1 MLSRLV
7 ITFLPRSKR
16 LLISWLQ
23 SPSAVISPS
32 FIIIVASLVA
42 QMVKNLTAMQE
53 TWVQS
58 PGWEDALEK
67 EMATL
72 EKSMDR
78 GTWQATVN
86 VVAMSWT
93 QMSD

>member
-1 MLSRLV
+1 MEPVSQGA
-7 ITFLPRSKR
+7 PG
-16 LLISWLQ
+16 
-23 SPSAVISPS
+23 
-32 FIIIVASLVA
+32 A
-42 QMVKNLTAMQE
+42 QEWEQRH
-53 TWVQS
+53 

-72 EKSMDR
+72 ENSMDR

>member
-1 MLSRLV
+1 MKN
-7 ITFLPRSKR
+7 IAK
-16 LLISWLQ
+16 
-23 SPSAVISPS
+23 
-32 FIIIVASLVA
+32 
-42 QMVKNLTAMQE
+42 KNLLSDEAVK
-53 TWVQS
+53 WN
-58 PGWEDALEK
+58 DYALEK

-72 EKSMDR
+72 ENPMDR

>member
-1 MLSRLV
+1 
-7 ITFLPRSKR
+7 
-16 LLISWLQ
+16 
-23 SPSAVISPS
+23 
-32 FIIIVASLVA
+32 
-42 QMVKNLTAMQE
+42 MQE
-53 TWVQS
+53 TRGQS

-72 EKSMDR
+72 ENSMDR

>member
-1 MLSRLV
+1 
-7 ITFLPRSKR
+7 
-16 LLISWLQ
+16 
-23 SPSAVISPS
+23 
-32 FIIIVASLVA
+32 
-42 QMVKNLTAMQE
+42 MQE
-53 TWVQS
+53 TQVQS
-58 PGWEDALEK
+58 PGWKGALEK

-72 EKSMDR
+72 ENPMDR